1 MYLALPR
8 GRPSVYFAIP
18 ETYKIVENVLKI
30 MLGDS
35 AVRAVGSQ
43 SEQIET
49 GHSVG
54 NGSFRGSSA
63 LFVGVCENE
72 SSFVHWGA

>member
-1 MYLALPR
+1 
-8 GRPSVYFAIP
+8 
-18 ETYKIVENVLKI
+18 
-30 MLGDS
+30 MLGNS
-35 AVRAVGSQ
+35 TVRAVGSQ

-54 NGSFRGSSA
+54 NGPFWGSSA

>member
-18 ETYKIVENVLKI
+18 ETYKIVENALKI
-30 MLGDS
+30 MLGS
-35 AVRAVGSQ
+35 STVRAVGNQ

-49 GHSVG
+49 AHSVG
-54 NGSFRGSSA
+54 NGSFWGSSA
-63 LFVGVCENE
+63 LFVGVSENE